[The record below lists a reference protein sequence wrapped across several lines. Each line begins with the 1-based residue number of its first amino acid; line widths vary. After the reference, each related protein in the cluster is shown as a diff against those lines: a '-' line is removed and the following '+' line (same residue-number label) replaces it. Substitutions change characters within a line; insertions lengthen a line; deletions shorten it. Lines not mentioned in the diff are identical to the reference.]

1 MFSKD
6 EAKALRLEF
15 WNTFKANSEKI
26 RRKQGM
32 KKEWMLKQTGIKG
45 LSLRFDV
52 DRKHVAVGFE
62 FYFRNKFKEALLME
76 SFEGIRHFL
85 ESELSY
91 PLVWDD
97 AFVTEE
103 GRTCSR
109 IYVKKDGVD
118 IFQKKYWDEMWE
130 FMMTNMFIMEKFLLD
145 FKDFIENYE
154 QT

>member
-15 WNTFKANSEKI
+15 WNRFKVMSEKA
-26 RRKQGM
+26 RQKQGM
-32 KKEWMLKQTGIKG
+32 KKEWMLKQTGVKG

-52 DRKHVAVGFE
+52 DREHVAVGFE
-62 FYFRNKFKEALLME
+62 CYFRDKFREAVLLE

-85 ESELSY
+85 EDELDS

-97 AFVTEE
+97 AFETEE
-103 GRTCSR
+103 GRICSR
-109 IYVKKDGVD
+109 IYVELRDVD
-118 IFQKKYWDEMWE
+118 IFQKAHWETMWS
-130 FMMTNMFIMEKFLLD
+130 FMMDNMFIMEKFFLD

-154 QT
+154 KA